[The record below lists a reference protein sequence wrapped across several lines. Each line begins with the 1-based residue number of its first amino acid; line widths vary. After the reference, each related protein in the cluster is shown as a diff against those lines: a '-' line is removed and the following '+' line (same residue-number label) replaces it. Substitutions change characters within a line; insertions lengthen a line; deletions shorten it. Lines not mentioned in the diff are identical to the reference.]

1 MIEWTENAMR
11 GMDEYVIDLELLV
24 PDETGKGRSRRGLD
38 TVLAKVDL
46 SI

>member
-1 MIEWTENAMR
+1 
-11 GMDEYVIDLELLV
+11 LV

-46 SI
+46 SIWYSKYTKYEEWTIKGL